1 MTRRRY
7 RNKLDPQKQAQAGE
21 ERKLQAD
28 CEALLDDLIALGRV
42 ATWYH
47 RPDVR
52 GRRPERKGLP
62 DLLIGVRPG
71 MVLGVELKT
80 AKGKLSVEQLV
91 WLGVFGDRGAVCRSQ
106 GELMEFLESAG
117 VLP

>member
-28 CEALLDDLIALGRV
+28 CEALLGDLKALGKV

-62 DLLIGVRPG
+62 DLVIGVRPD
-71 MVLGVELKT
+71 LDLCVELKT

-106 GELMEFLESAG
+106 GELMEFLEGHG
-117 VLP
+117 VF

>member
-62 DLLIGVRPG
+62 DLLIGVRHG

-80 AKGKLSVEQLV
+80 ATGKISVEQLV
-91 WLGVFGDRGAVCRSQ
+91 WLGCFGDLGSVCRSQ
-106 GELMEFLESAG
+106 GELLNFLESAG